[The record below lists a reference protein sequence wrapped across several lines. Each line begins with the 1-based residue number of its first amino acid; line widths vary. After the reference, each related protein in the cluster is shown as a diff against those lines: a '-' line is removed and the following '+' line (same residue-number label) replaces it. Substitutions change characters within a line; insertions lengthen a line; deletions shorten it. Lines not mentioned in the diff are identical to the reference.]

1 MSRELQDVAA
11 AALWALALCEQG
23 LSVML
28 RWGGGWRERGGEG
41 VGWRGALGFGL

>member
-28 RWGGGWRERGGEG
+28 RWGGVGGREGEKGLGGEG
-41 VGWRGALGFGL
+41 L